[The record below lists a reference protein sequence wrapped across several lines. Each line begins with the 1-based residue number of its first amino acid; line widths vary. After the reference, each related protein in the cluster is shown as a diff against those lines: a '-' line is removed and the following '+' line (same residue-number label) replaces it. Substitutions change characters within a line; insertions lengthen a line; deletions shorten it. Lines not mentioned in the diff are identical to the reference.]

1 MTFKPYVFSA
11 AICGFVVH
19 PVIGKQWL
27 WHGCRGAQSEPVFDD
42 ICPRLPTLP
51 GGDVTVCEPPWI
63 HRQMETLIFS
73 PPPPLYSP
81 RRSRSSC
88 PGEHMCCFKEE
99 VHNRIQRPVLEIW
112 LRAFLLFSQTFFFSG
127 QGWIYCRCSTQQAV
141 TTSWWPVTTL
151 KLKYMQA

>member
-1 MTFKPYVFSA
+1 MRFCCPSRHWQAMAVTWLPWSA
-11 AICGFVVH
+11 KRACVWWYLPKTPH
-19 PVIGKQWL
+19 SS
-27 WHGCRGAQSEPVFDD
+27 RGRCNSMWA
-42 ICPRLPTLP
+42 
-51 GGDVTVCEPPWI
+51 PWI

-81 RRSRSSC
+81 RRSHSSC